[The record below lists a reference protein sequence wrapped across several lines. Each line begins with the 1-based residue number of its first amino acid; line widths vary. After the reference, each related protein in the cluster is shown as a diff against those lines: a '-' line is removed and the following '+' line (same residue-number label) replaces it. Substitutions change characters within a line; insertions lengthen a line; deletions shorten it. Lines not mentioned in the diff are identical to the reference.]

1 MYSARVAGELRG
13 QGWDVVATQERPALR
28 GRSDREILAVATSEG
43 RAVVTENVGDFGRL
57 FSILAAS
64 GERHAGVILV
74 SGRRFPRS
82 VARSRDLV
90 DALGFL
96 LRAHPHDD
104 ALRDGL
110 LWL

>member
-1 MYSARVAGELRG
+1 MYGPQVAGKLRHL
-13 QGWDVVATQERPALR
+13 GWDVVATQERPELR

-43 RAVVTENVGDFGRL
+43 RAVVTENGGDFSRL

-64 GERHAGVILV
+64 GERHAGMILV
-74 SGRRFPRS
+74 SPRRFPRS

-90 DALGFL
+90 DALASL